1 MGASLKEE
9 IYKFYHEKIA
19 LYGILTML
27 ALMIY
32 NALTANITRST
43 LAFGFGSVEWIPIIL
58 IAVGSA
64 FFDMEYSNNTI
75 IMMIYKNSRKL
86 KIYLAKFIV
95 VFVYSLILTVLAIL
109 FTFILNELFIP
120 VTLKW
125 DVNFYRYT
133 LWSAFLLNMMGTVIY
148 SFFIV
153 GLSFML
159 IMLVKV
165 NAVVICVGLALA
177 FFGTSFSIGIMEAL
191 PSLINIT
198 KWNPLSMIFISQQ
211 LTRNSLSLR
220 SNLTDIQL
228 IMATFIYGILFA
240 ILGFYLFKH
249 RRV

>member
-1 MGASLKEE
+1 
-9 IYKFYHEKIA
+9 
-19 LYGILTML
+19 
-27 ALMIY
+27 
-32 NALTANITRST
+32 
-43 LAFGFGSVEWIPIIL
+43 
-58 IAVGSA
+58 
-64 FFDMEYSNNTI
+64 
-75 IMMIYKNSRKL
+75 MIYKNSRKL

-228 IMATFIYGILFA
+228 IIATFIYGILFA

>member
-27 ALMIY
+27 DLMIY

-228 IMATFIYGILFA
+228 IIATFIYGILFA

>member
-228 IMATFIYGILFA
+228 IIATFIYGILFA